1 MTRLSQKLADV
12 NITDGVVSEV
22 LRIFI
27 LARNGKPNEVKL
39 VFKNKSKNELLT

>member
-1 MTRLSQKLADV
+1 
-12 NITDGVVSEV
+12 

-39 VFKNKSKNELLT
+39 VFKNKSKNDLLAWR